1 MKKKLTIAFVS
12 STAFTI
18 DAFVLN
24 HIEKLSSNYNLL
36 IICNDAKSLK
46 KKVPQNVILHNLD
59 FKRKPNLQLIRVG
72 WAVMPLA
79 ATWMALSTNLN
90 KLEEKE
96 KGTKKY
102 VYSWVL
108 VGIFLIAYLI
118 FVR

>member
-1 MKKKLTIAFVS
+1 M
-12 STAFTI
+12 
-18 DAFVLN
+18 
-24 HIEKLSSNYNLL
+24 ERLSFFKIVVCFWLIPAIRYGNPLALSFGFCDIGAGYNL
-36 IICNDAKSLK
+36 
-46 KKVPQNVILHNLD
+46 

-90 KLEEKE
+90 KLEEEEE

-102 VYSWVL
+102 VYSWVM

-118 FVR
+118 LVR

>member
-1 MKKKLTIAFVS
+1 M
-12 STAFTI
+12 
-18 DAFVLN
+18 
-24 HIEKLSSNYNLL
+24 ERLSFLKIVVCFWLIPAIRYGNPLALSFGFCDVGAGYNL
-36 IICNDAKSLK
+36 
-46 KKVPQNVILHNLD
+46 

-90 KLEEKE
+90 KLEEEE

-118 FVR
+118 LVR

>member
-1 MKKKLTIAFVS
+1 M
-12 STAFTI
+12 
-18 DAFVLN
+18 
-24 HIEKLSSNYNLL
+24 ERLSFFKIVVCFWLIPAIRYGNPLALSFGFCDVGAGYNL
-36 IICNDAKSLK
+36 
-46 KKVPQNVILHNLD
+46 

-72 WAVMPLA
+72 WVVMPLA

-90 KLEEKE
+90 KLEEEE

-118 FVR
+118 LIR

>member
-1 MKKKLTIAFVS
+1 MRKNKKNIIF
-12 STAFTI
+12 FMPFI
-18 DAFVLN
+18 DCAG
-24 HIEKLSSNYNLL
+24 YNL
-36 IICNDAKSLK
+36 
-46 KKVPQNVILHNLD
+46 

-90 KLEEKE
+90 KLEEEE

-118 FVR
+118 LVR